1 MRRRRVQP
9 ARSGRVSAS
18 HANGGV
24 VSLDPNQLDQI
35 RAAIVEF
42 RTRLEGLEEDVH
54 EIRNLAMRV
63 GENTA
68 TLNVLLKASS
78 EVSGEISKLRED
90 FNTKLKELT
99 DAERRAPNWKT
110 LVTFAS
116 TVVVPILLALIGGY
130 FALKGAQVA
139 PGGK

>member
-1 MRRRRVQP
+1 M
-9 ARSGRVSAS
+9 
-18 HANGGV
+18 
-24 VSLDPNQLDQI
+24 SLDPNQLDQI